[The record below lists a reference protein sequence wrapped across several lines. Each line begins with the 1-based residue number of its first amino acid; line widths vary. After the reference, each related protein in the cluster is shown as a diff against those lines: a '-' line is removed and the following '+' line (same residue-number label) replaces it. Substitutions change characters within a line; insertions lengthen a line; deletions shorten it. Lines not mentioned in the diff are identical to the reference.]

1 MVNQHIEYRF
11 CVRHNAQCFY
21 MDELT
26 VNIVGAV
33 GAEMSGTEDI
43 GAA

>member
-1 MVNQHIEYRF
+1 MVNQHTEYHL

-26 VNIVGAV
+26 IKIVGTV
-33 GAEMSGTEDI
+33 GAEVSGTEDI